1 MIIISIKFLLPAIIL
16 IYFFRRILPENDSK
30 SKSTL
35 VLVVISLLFNNAL
48 AQNYNY
54 SLIPYPESDGFSIA
68 NSLALYVFGY
78 DHFGHW
84 NSELFKTGYEI
95 SIYSTILLLF
105 IYIACLIFERRKK

>member
-1 MIIISIKFLLPAIIL
+1 MIIIIKFLLPVVIL
-16 IYFFRRILPENDSK
+16 IYFLRRILPKSDSK

-35 VLVVISLLFNNAL
+35 VLVVISLVFNTAL

-54 SLIPYPESDGFSIA
+54 SLIPYPERDGYSIA

-84 NSELFKTGYEI
+84 DSDLFKTGYEI
-95 SIYSTILLLF
+95 SIYSTILLLC
-105 IYIACLIFERRKK
+105 IYIACLIFERRK